1 MINLGLEG
9 KSALVTGASKG
20 IGSAIAL
27 QLAEQGVRIAVN
39 YNRSEEDAKAVV
51 ETALKMGGEAFIV
64 RADVSDPDQVNAMVD
79 KVHEAWGHV
88 DILVNNAG
96 IINDGLVVRMSDE
109 AWESVIST
117 NLNGT
122 FYCARAVLR
131 NMVRQRRGRI
141 INIGSVVGER
151 GNVGQTNYSAAK
163 GAIASMTYTMSIELA
178 RYGIRVNAISPSG
191 STRMSATSRV
201 GGQDVEIPFIDP
213 GLNAP
218 VVVFLI
224 SDEADYVTGQ
234 VIGTGGERLFLMSQ
248 PKYYYGLLR
257 SGGWSVEDVRARFK
271 DAIGNRLEPVG
282 IMKAPYPFYGGI
294 KPPSK
299 E

>member
-39 YNRSEEDAKAVV
+39 YNRSEEDAKAVA

-131 NMVRQRRGRI
+131 NMVRQRWGRI

-151 GNVGQTNYSAAK
+151 GNVGQTNYSASKAAIIGFTKSLAK
-163 GAIASMTYTMSIELA
+163 EVATRNITVNTVNPGYVSTATVAGLTKDQKDRIMSWIPQGHFGEVEDIAYMVTFLASERA
-178 RYGIRVNAISPSG
+178 RYI
-191 STRMSATSRV
+191 
-201 GGQDVEIPFIDP
+201 
-213 GLNAP
+213 
-218 VVVFLI
+218 
-224 SDEADYVTGQ
+224 TGQ
-234 VIGTGGERLFLMSQ
+234 TISVDGGM
-248 PKYYYGLLR
+248 
-257 SGGWSVEDVRARFK
+257 
-271 DAIGNRLEPVG
+271 AI
-282 IMKAPYPFYGGI
+282 
-294 KPPSK
+294 
-299 E
+299 